1 MVYYPQV
8 FFGVGSQVIYFDS
21 HPEEQEGL
29 LYSIYSHFKTALH
42 GAWTGDV
49 EKPLLPGSLRLVYFT
64 TDNEKGFRDY
74 ELHQYARV
82 RADWETLRTIP
93 EVRRCYVTGFSGQ
106 NPYVWSASGSKIWT
120 EQEKIVQSELRKQAR
135 RAKARAETP
144 GETHVQEKSV
154 LEHIDEAIQ
163 GIEAEER
170 EALNAFAKDKGEEAV

>member
-1 MVYYPQV
+1 
-8 FFGVGSQVIYFDS
+8 
-21 HPEEQEGL
+21 
-29 LYSIYSHFKTALH
+29 
-42 GAWTGDV
+42 
-49 EKPLLPGSLRLVYFT
+49 
-64 TDNEKGFRDY
+64 
-74 ELHQYARV
+74 
-82 RADWETLRTIP
+82 
-93 EVRRCYVTGFSGQ
+93 VTGFSGQ